1 MLEDSERPYRSALR
15 KGRRSLPNHAY
26 FLTKCTLV
34 PGTDVLARPDCAEIV
49 IGSLTWALEQSWFRI
64 LGFVV
69 MPDHYHV
76 NIGLGVRK
84 TLSQVMESIGK
95 YTARRINKLLG
106 QEGSFWEEGFYDHL
120 IRNREDFGKIL
131 EYVHNNSVMAGLV
144 ESPEE
149 WPYSTA
155 NPRYAHL
162 VDWDWIG
169 PNLT

>member
-1 MLEDSERPYRSALR
+1 MLAS
-15 KGRRSLPNHAY
+15 
-26 FLTKCTLV
+26 
-34 PGTDVLARPDCAEIV
+34 PDCAEIV
-49 IGSLTWALEQSWFRI
+49 IGSLIWALEQAWFRI

-76 NIGLGVRK
+76 SIGLGAKK

-95 YTARRINKLLG
+95 YTARRINELLR

-120 IRNREDFGKIL
+120 IRNREDFDRIL
-131 EYVHNNSVMAGLV
+131 EYMHNNPVMAGLV

-162 VDWDWIG
+162 IDWDWIG
-169 PNLT
+169 PNIGRRRL